1 MNVALHQDGRIEPLP
16 NATRAGD
23 FIACRVVM
31 DTVFIVSACCT
42 GIAGNDVP
50 GALELSAAEQLDEL

>member
-1 MNVALHQDGRIEPLP
+1 
-16 NATRAGD
+16 
-23 FIACRVVM
+23 M